1 MSKRRALAIWVPA
14 AIAALALHL
23 GGVGLVYAN
32 LPADDDEDVGAP
44 AFEVGLDLLSPRTE
58 ATDLPPGPE
67 SDASAASPAQV
78 EQKEK
83 VEETALPQEKPAEA
97 EDPDRIVAETAPK
110 KPSEEEQQVAA
121 IETNASTESAA
132 TEATAPAP
140 IEGAR
145 EAPVATAPVQGTG
158 VSAQRVRVTWQK
170 KLMAHLQRFKRYPSG
185 GVPRS
190 ARIEVGFKLDRLG
203 HVVSAEIRQGSGDPA
218 FDQAALS
225 MLHRADPVPP
235 PPPLVA
241 DEGLSFTLPVVYRV
255 KGKS

>member
-1 MSKRRALAIWVPA
+1 MSDRRPLAIWVPA
-14 AIAALALHL
+14 AIGALALHL
-23 GGVGLVYAN
+23 AGGGLVYAN
-32 LPADDDEDVGAP
+32 LPTEDADDLGAP

-78 EQKEK
+78 EQKQK
-83 VEETALPQEKPAEA
+83 VEEPALPQEKLTESAE
-97 EDPDRIVAETAPK
+97 PDRIVAETAPK
-110 KPSEEEQQVAA
+110 KPTEEERQVAA
-121 IETNASTESAA
+121 VETNSSTESAA

-145 EAPVATAPVQGTG
+145 EAPVATAPTAGTG
-158 VSAQRVRVTWQK
+158 ASAQRVRATWQK
-170 KLMAHLQRFKRYPSG
+170 KLMAHLERFKRYPAR

-190 ARIEVGFKLDRLG
+190 ARIEVGFTLDRLG

-218 FDQAALS
+218 FDQSALA
-225 MLHRADPVPP
+225 MLRRADPVPP

-241 DEGLSFTLPVVYRV
+241 DEGLNFTLPVVYRV

>member
-1 MSKRRALAIWVPA
+1 MSNRKALAIWAPA
-14 AIAALALHL
+14 AVGALALHL
-23 GGVGLVYAN
+23 ACVGLVYAN
-32 LPADDDEDVGAP
+32 LPVEESDDLGAP

-67 SDASAASPAQV
+67 SDASDASPAQV
-78 EQKEK
+78 QHTEK
-83 VEETALPQEKPAEA
+83 VEETALPQEKPHEA
-97 EDPDRIVAETAPK
+97 DEPDRIVAETAPRN
-110 KPSEEEQQVAA
+110 PTEEEQRVAA
-121 IETNASTESAA
+121 IETNASAESAA

-145 EAPVATAPVQGTG
+145 EAPVATAPAPGTG
-158 VSAQRVRVTWQK
+158 ASPQRVRLTWQK
-170 KLMAHLQRFKRYPSG
+170 KLMAHLERFKRYPAT

-190 ARIEVGFKLDRLG
+190 ARIEVGFTLDRLG
-203 HVVSAEIRQGSGDPA
+203 HVVSATVRQGSGDPA

-225 MLHRADPVPP
+225 MLRRADPVPP

-241 DEGLSFTLPVVYRV
+241 DEGLNFTLPVVYRV

>member
-1 MSKRRALAIWVPA
+1 MSKPNALAIWIPA
-14 AIAALALHL
+14 AIGALALHL

-32 LPADDDEDVGAP
+32 LSTDNDDDLGAP

-58 ATDLPPGPE
+58 AADLPPGPE

-83 VEETALPQEKPAEA
+83 VEETALPQEKPTETD
-97 EDPDRIVAETAPK
+97 EPDRIVAETASK
-110 KPSEEEQQVAA
+110 KPTQEEQQVAA
-121 IETNASTESAA
+121 VDTNASTESTP
-132 TEATAPAP
+132 TEATAPVP

-145 EAPVATAPVQGTG
+145 EAPVATAPVPGTG
-158 VSAQRVRVTWQK
+158 ASAQRVRVTWQK
-170 KLMAHLQRFKRYPSG
+170 KLMAHLERFKRYPSG
-185 GVPRS
+185 RMPRS
-190 ARIEVGFKLDRLG
+190 TRIEVGFTLDRSG
-203 HVVSAEIRQGSGDPA
+203 HVVSAEIRQGSGDAA
-218 FDQAALS
+218 FDQAALA

-241 DEGLSFTLPVVYRV
+241 DEGLSFTLPVVYRI

>member
-1 MSKRRALAIWVPA
+1 MSNRKTLAIWIPA
-14 AIAALALHL
+14 AIGASALHL
-23 GGVGLVYAN
+23 AGVGLVYAN
-32 LPADDDEDVGAP
+32 LPTQDDDDLGAP
-44 AFEVGLDLLSPRTE
+44 AFEVGLDLLSPRVE

-83 VEETALPQEKPAEA
+83 IEETALPQEKPAEA
-97 EDPDRIVAETAPK
+97 EEPDRIVAETAPK
-110 KPSEEEQQVAA
+110 KPTEQEKQVAA
-121 IETNASTESAA
+121 VETNASTESAA

-140 IEGAR
+140 TEGAR

-158 VSAQRVRVTWQK
+158 ASAQRVRVTWQK
-170 KLMAHLQRFKRYPSG
+170 KLMAHLERFKRYPSAK
-185 GVPRS
+185 VPRS
-190 ARIEVGFKLDRLG
+190 ARIEVGFTLDRLG

-225 MLHRADPVPP
+225 MLRRADPVPP

-241 DEGLSFTLPVVYRV
+241 DEGLDFTLPVVYRI